1 LWPAG
6 NSQNKGTSQHNI
18 QETRL
23 SKRMSSLESIIY
35 KCERCGTEQSLKELS
50 RFPEIKCKNCGY
62 RVLKKIGRP
71 APKKVEHAV

>member
-1 LWPAG
+1 
-6 NSQNKGTSQHNI
+6 
-18 QETRL
+18 
-23 SKRMSSLESIIY
+23 MSSLESIIY